1 MLARMTLVRDMD
13 RDLWFVHPIRS
24 VGASGV
30 WNVIAGGD
38 VVVVAAEPSTAAGS
52 MATSAL
58 SGEVIATAGPA
69 GPDSVREIRS
79 SPPRR
84 FLVPAASRRTAEG
97 PVARRRNRT
106 VPYASQI
113 LKRRT
118 AWSYRDAKATCGS
131 GATRVDHA
139 RRAGLR
145 PEARTESRR
154 GGGMAKQFDCE
165 FIILPRHPCTD
176 LVNG

>member
-58 SGEVIATAGPA
+58 LEKSSQQRDRQAPIPFEKF
-69 GPDSVREIRS
+69 DRVR
-79 SPPRR
+79 
-84 FLVPAASRRTAEG
+84 LVASWFR
-97 PVARRRNRT
+97 
-106 VPYASQI
+106 Q
-113 LKRRT
+113 
-118 AWSYRDAKATCGS
+118 
-131 GATRVDHA
+131 
-139 RRAGLR
+139 R
-145 PEARTESRR
+145 PEERQKVLSPEDAIARCRTRARS
-154 GGGMAKQFDCE
+154 
-165 FIILPRHPCTD
+165 
-176 LVNG
+176 